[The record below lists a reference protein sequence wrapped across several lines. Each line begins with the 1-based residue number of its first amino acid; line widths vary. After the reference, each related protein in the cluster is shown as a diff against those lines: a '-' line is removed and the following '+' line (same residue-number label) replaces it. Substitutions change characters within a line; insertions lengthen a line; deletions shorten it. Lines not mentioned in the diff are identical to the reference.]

1 MFVQLGSWEKK
12 LESLIPRVPVCRVSH
27 LLFNQIY
34 KGHLTSIRL
43 NDMAVSTSGQDEAN
57 PVLWLATQGGKMDP
71 SCRPLGIPH
80 ISPRRESC
88 LWLYSKLFIDHA
100 YSIKVAVDI
109 GLILFC
115 VFMDQDRVEV
125 NNIQRSW
132 PHPWSITHKFMRSGM
147 NRLNQGL
154 FSFLKLAWVRI
165 MDWRIQYSMGRGRCI
180 RKGNWMANR
189 KINKG
194 EEASREGTA
203 CFGTTKT
210 KRGKTIT

>member
-1 MFVQLGSWEKK
+1 MIWLY
-12 LESLIPRVPVCRVSH
+12 PRVGRMKQILSCDWLPKGARWTHLAGRLEFPILVSEEKVVYGYIVNH
-27 LLFNQIY
+27 LLTKLIQ
-34 KGHLTSIRL
+34 SRW
-43 NDMAVSTSGQDEAN
+43 
-57 PVLWLATQGGKMDP
+57 LWILA
-71 SCRPLGIPH
+71 SFVFVF
-80 ISPRRESC
+80 
-88 LWLYSKLFIDHA
+88 LWTK
-100 YSIKVAVDI
+100 
-109 GLILFC
+109 
-115 VFMDQDRVEV
+115 DRVEV

-180 RKGNWMANR
+180 RKRNWMANR

>member
-1 MFVQLGSWEKK
+1 MISLYPWVGRMKQILSCDWLPKGTRWTHLAGRLEFPILVPEEK
-12 LESLIPRVPVCRVSH
+12 VV
-27 LLFNQIY
+27 F
-34 KGHLTSIRL
+34 
-43 NDMAVSTSGQDEAN
+43 MATV
-57 PVLWLATQGGKMDP
+57 
-71 SCRPLGIPH
+71 
-80 ISPRRESC
+80 
-88 LWLYSKLFIDHA
+88 YSKSFIDQA

-115 VFMDQDRVEV
+115 VFMDQDRDEV

-132 PHPWSITHKFMRSGM
+132 PHPWWITHKFMRSGM
-147 NRLNQGL
+147 KRLNQGL

-180 RKGNWMANR
+180 RKRNWMANR